1 MKNKIT
7 LFYKLIIA
15 FVYDLILITSLICFF
30 TFVYLI
36 ILNNFIN
43 ISQNIE
49 ISNVIKNN
57 LFLNFILYSII
68 IITPVTY
75 YLIFMI
81 KRRQTIGMRAFNLY
95 LKHQKN
101 DRKITIIHLMTR
113 LIFSIFNCGVLLIL
127 FTKKNLSLQ
136 DKLSNTK
143 IIENEIT

>member
-1 MKNKIT
+1 MKNKIS
-7 LFYKLIIA
+7 LFYKLIAA
-15 FVYDLILITSLICFF
+15 FVYDLILVASLICFF

-36 ILNNFIN
+36 ILNNFID
-43 ISQNIE
+43 IPRNIE
-49 ISNVIKNN
+49 ISNVIENN

-68 IITPVTY
+68 MITPITY

-101 DRKITIIHLMTR
+101 GQKITIIHLMTR
-113 LIFSIFNCGVLLIL
+113 LIFSIFNCGVLLTL

-136 DKLSNTK
+136 DKISNTK
-143 IIENEIT
+143 IIENEII